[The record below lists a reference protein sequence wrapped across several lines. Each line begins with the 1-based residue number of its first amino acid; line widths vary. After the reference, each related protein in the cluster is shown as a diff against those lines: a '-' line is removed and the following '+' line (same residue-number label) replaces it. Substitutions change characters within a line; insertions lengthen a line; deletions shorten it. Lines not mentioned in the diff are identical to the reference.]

1 VDVNKPAEAHPAAP
15 AEHAADGRRRSAPE
29 SEVACGSAS
38 EAPAAAVIEHL
49 PEHGLGPHGTPVTD
63 YSSPCED
70 EEFVRTTASAWALV
84 SR

>member
-1 VDVNKPAEAHPAAP
+1 MEVNKPAAAHPAAP
-15 AEHAADGRRRSAPE
+15 AEHAANGRKRSAPE

-38 EAPAAAVIEHL
+38 EAPAAAVIEGI
-49 PEHGLGPHGTPVTD
+49 PERGLGLHGTPVTG
-63 YSSPCED
+63 YSSPCGD